1 MVKHSGD
8 LNVSDDRNEQISGE
22 ASGHSGPTIPDSAAA
37 EPVPAS
43 GAVSMEQDASGLLMD
58 NGAATETTAAS
69 ETAKAAAAPDV
80 KAAAPSSRD
89 ITIMSPTRRQ
99 SWERESSFA
108 PEPEAEQI
116 ARKAGLFGKRRV
128 AALAAVIALATA
140 AGAVGGALATATLSA
155 GGDAGKSS
163 IQTKV
168 LDEQMLR
175 IESDLAALKTS
186 VEHSAK
192 LNVAQASKTSDRLDK
207 IEKAQA
213 EPAAKLAKL
222 SEAVDKLRAA
232 PTVVAAA
239 PAAGAP
245 APAAAPG
252 AAKEVTGSI
261 PTPAPK
267 PEVRRLPTVDGWV
280 LRDVVDG
287 GALIEGREGVYEV
300 YAGDPVPG
308 LGRVDAV
315 RKQDGRWVV
324 VTSRGL
330 IVAR

>member
-1 MVKHSGD
+1 MSE
-8 LNVSDDRNEQISGE
+8 DRNEQISGDSSSN
-22 ASGHSGPTIPDSAAA
+22 AGPAADNAAA
-37 EPVPAS
+37 ETVQAS
-43 GAVSMEQDASGLLMD
+43 GAVSMEQDASGLVQ
-58 NGAATETTAAS
+58 NSSAAEPTEAAAGAAQAS
-69 ETAKAAAAPDV
+69 NDAAAPH
-80 KAAAPSSRD
+80 SRH
-89 ITIMSPTRRQ
+89 ISVMSPTRRE
-99 SWERESSFA
+99 SWERDSFTA
-108 PEPEAEQI
+108 EPDVEQT
-116 ARKAGLFGKRRV
+116 ARKSGPFGKRRV
-128 AALAAVIALATA
+128 AALAAVIALAA
-140 AGAVGGALATATLSA
+140 VAGAIGGALATAGLSRV
-155 GGDAGKSS
+155 GGDADRSS
-163 IQTKV
+163 IQAKV

-175 IESDLAALKTS
+175 IESELAALKTS

-192 LNVAQASKTSDRLDK
+192 LSVAQISKTSDRLDK

-232 PTVVAAA
+232 PATVVAAA
-239 PAAGAP
+239 PAAAAP
-245 APAAAPG
+245 TQAPAAAP
-252 AAKEVTGSI
+252 APAKEVTGSI

-267 PEVRRLPTVDGWV
+267 PEVKRMPTVDGWV

-287 GALIEGREGVYEV
+287 GALIEGREGVFEV

-308 LGRVDAV
+308 LGRIDAV

>member
-1 MVKHSGD
+1 MSEV
-8 LNVSDDRNEQISGE
+8 RNEQTSDESG
-22 ASGHSGPTIPDSAAA
+22 ANVGPTLPDHGAA
-37 EPVPAS
+37 ETVQAT
-43 GAVSMEQDASGLLMD
+43 GAVSMEEDASGLVPEHD
-58 NGAATETTAAS
+58 SAPDAT
-69 ETAKAAAAPDV
+69 KAAAEAPSE
-80 KAAAPSSRD
+80 KAAALGSRD
-89 ITIMSPTRRQ
+89 IAIMSPTRRE
-99 SWERESSFA
+99 SWQREAWKDDKFA
-108 PEPEAEQI
+108 AEPEAEQV

-128 AALAAVIALATA
+128 AALAAVIALAA
-140 AGAVGGALATATLSA
+140 VAGAIGGALATAGLSRV
-155 GGDAGKSS
+155 GGDADKSS
-163 IQTKV
+163 IQAKV

-175 IESDLAALKTS
+175 IESELAALKTS
-186 VEHSAK
+186 FEHSAK
-192 LNVAQASKTSDRLDK
+192 LSVAQISKTSDRLDK

-232 PTVVAAA
+232 PATVVAAA
-239 PAAGAP
+239 PAAAAP
-245 APAAAPG
+245 TQAPAAAP
-252 AAKEVTGSI
+252 APAKEITGSI

-267 PEVRRLPTVDGWV
+267 PEVKRMPTVDGWV

-287 GALIEGREGVYEV
+287 GALIEGREGVFEV

-308 LGRVDAV
+308 LGRIDAV